1 MARPSD
7 LLSRGLRLE
16 YVTLGWNVIGVI
28 LLALAAVVA
37 RSVAL
42 AAFGFDS
49 LVEIGASTV
58 VVWELTSTNTDRER
72 RALHLLGW
80 AFVLLVPYVLVVAA
94 AAFLTGTHAS
104 SSSTGIVW
112 TAATLVVMAALAV
125 AKRRTGDA
133 LNNDVLRT
141 EGRVTMIDAYLAAAV
156 LTGLTLNATIGW
168 WWADPLASLV
178 VVFYAVREA
187 NEIFTTPH

>member
-42 AAFGFDS
+42 AAFAFDS

-72 RALHLLGW
+72 RALDLLGW

-94 AAFLTGTHAS
+94 AALLTGTHAS

-112 TAATLVVMAALAV
+112 TAATFVVMAALAV

-133 LNNDVLRT
+133 LDNDVLRT